1 MATSGDIKAGQAY
14 IEITTENS
22 KLVRGLKA
30 AQQSLR
36 EFSAGVSDVGKK
48 TLLLGLAMASPLL
61 LSAKVFSEWGDSF
74 DKMSGRTGMMVESL
88 SELSFAAHQSGT
100 DMETVER
107 AVKFMQRTIGA
118 AATGST
124 MAQAALAKLGLT
136 VEQLQNLS
144 PDEQFNLIA
153 SALKAIDD
161 PTMRVAAAMKIFGK
175 TGSMLLPM
183 IRNLDELRSE
193 ARSLGLVMSTE
204 DARASAEL
212 HDAISRLTQGLKM
225 LTFQTGAAL
234 APFLQKLAKYIQNLI
249 TFTIEWIRQNQ
260 SLIIVYGMATLAVM
274 GLGAALLALGGAI
287 KLISV
292 VFGTA
297 ATLVKAAIVTFQLL
311 ANAVIFLIS
320 PWGLV
325 AAAIAGAIAAVGYF
339 AYTIDNSK
347 SVFGEIKD
355 IALTSFDAIK
365 NALAAGDWAAA
376 AKVLWLGIKLAWMQG
391 IQPLEELWAAFKNVV
406 ADSWSSL
413 WWGMVEV
420 FDTVIYGIQY
430 GWNATM
436 KLIGD
441 SFNDVIGWMMKKWI
455 QFKGLFDSDI
465 NVDAEIAQIDRENT
479 DRQNKRQQELDT
491 LTQQHEATRNG
502 IGRIQNQEEADNATK
517 ASDEIDRVSKELEDA
532 KKAWQEAVDEAKAAT
547 PPAVKEA
554 SRQLESVPIDEITAK
569 TTIQG
574 SFYADALRSLSA
586 GGAADRTAKATE
598 EISKNTKKTN
608 QILQEQ
614 ESGDLEFE

>member
-30 AQQSLR
+30 AQQNLR
-36 EFSAGVSDVGKK
+36 DFSRNVTDVGKK
-48 TLLLGLAMASPLL
+48 TLLLGLAMASPLI
-61 LSAKVFSEWGDSF
+61 LSAKVFAEWGDSF
-74 DKMSGRTGMMVESL
+74 EKMSGRTGMMVESL

-100 DMETVER
+100 DMEAVER
-107 AVKFMQRTIGA
+107 AVKVMQRTISA
-118 AATGST
+118 AADGSSS
-124 MAQAALAKLGLT
+124 AQAALAKLGLT
-136 VEQLQNLS
+136 AEELQHLS

-153 SALKAIDD
+153 SALNAITD
-161 PTMRVAAAMKIFGK
+161 PTMRAAAAMKIFGK
-175 TGSMLLPM
+175 SGAMLLPM
-183 IRNLDELRSE
+183 LRDLDALRSE
-193 ARSLGLVMSTE
+193 ARALGLVMSKE

-212 HDAISRLTQGLKM
+212 NDAIDRLTQGLKM
-225 LTFQTGAAL
+225 LAFQTGSAL
-234 APFLQKLAKYIQNLI
+234 APVLQEMAKYLQNLI
-249 TFTIEWIRQNQ
+249 TFTINWIKQNQ
-260 SLIIVYGMATLAVM
+260 SSVIVYGMATLAVI
-274 GLGAALLALGGAI
+274 GLGAALLALGGAL
-287 KLISV
+287 KLLSV

-297 ATLVKAAIVTFQLL
+297 AMLVKTAIITFQLL

-325 AAAIAGAIAAVGYF
+325 AAAIGGAIAAVGYF

-406 ADSWSSL
+406 ADNWSSL
-413 WWGMVEV
+413 WWGMVDV
-420 FDTVIYGIQY
+420 FDTVIYGIEY
-430 GWNATM
+430 GWNSTM
-436 KLIGD
+436 KFIGD
-441 SFNDVIGWMMKKWI
+441 SFNDVIGYMMKKWI

-465 NVDAEIAQIDRENT
+465 NVDAEVAQIDRENT

-491 LTQQHEATRNG
+491 LTQQHDATRNG
-502 IGRIQNQEEADNATK
+502 INRIQNQEQADNATK
-517 ASDEIDRVSKELEDA
+517 AADEIDRIAKELEDA
-532 KKAWQEAVDEAKAAT
+532 KKAWQEAVNEAKAAT

-554 SRQLESVPIDEITAK
+554 SRQLESVPIDEITSK

-574 SFYADALRSLSA
+574 SFYADSLRSLSA

-608 QILQEQ
+608 QLLQEQ